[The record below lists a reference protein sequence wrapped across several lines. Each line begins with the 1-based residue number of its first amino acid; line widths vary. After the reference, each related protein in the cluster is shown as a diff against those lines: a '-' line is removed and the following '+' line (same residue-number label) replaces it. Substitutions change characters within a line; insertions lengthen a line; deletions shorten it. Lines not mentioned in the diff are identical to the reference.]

1 MATPPLT
8 PQSTQKHQRRNNAIE
23 NVMERIIFW
32 SRWLQVPI
40 YLGMVIVMVLYSYV
54 YCKDV
59 FHHILSVNSI
69 TEEEMLLIALG
80 VIDVSMIF
88 NLMIVVLI
96 GGYWSFVSRLEVIE
110 DSDDYGQ
117 FGYLSNINPN
127 TLKRKLMVSLIS
139 ISGVHL
145 LETFVRID
153 THAVHYIPQIAIH
166 LVFLV
171 SAIGMTI
178 MDRIGKE
185 H

>member
-1 MATPPLT
+1 MSRNKANTP
-8 PQSTQKHQRRNNAIE
+8 RRSNPIE
-23 NVMERIIFW
+23 AVIERIIFW
-32 SRWLQVPI
+32 SRWLQAPI
-40 YLGMVIVMVLYSYV
+40 YLGMVVVMLLYSYV
-54 YCKDV
+54 YCKEV
-59 FHHILSVNSI
+59 YHHILTVNSI
-69 TEEEMLLIALG
+69 TEDEMLLIALA

-110 DSDDYGQ
+110 HSEDYGQ

-127 TLKRKLMVSLIS
+127 TLKRKLMISLIS

-153 THAVHYIPQIAIH
+153 SHAEHYIPQIAIH

-171 SAIGMTI
+171 SAIGMTF
-178 MDRIGKE
+178 MDRISKD